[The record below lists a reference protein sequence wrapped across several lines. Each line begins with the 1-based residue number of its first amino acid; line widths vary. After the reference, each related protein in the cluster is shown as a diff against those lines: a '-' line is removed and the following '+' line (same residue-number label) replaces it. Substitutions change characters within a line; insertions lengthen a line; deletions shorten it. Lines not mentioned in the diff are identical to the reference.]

1 MKEKCKSPE
10 FWIVTGQ
17 SGAGKTNALRI
28 LEDWG
33 YFCID
38 NLPPTLLGKTAEMVV
53 GDGGIERVAL
63 GIDVRSRRF
72 FDNMEAALSEMKELG
87 HKTNILFLDADTPT
101 LVKRFKE
108 TRRRHPMASEGE
120 LMEDIRLERKLL
132 EDLRERADVV
142 VDTSNLK
149 VKELKEVMEA
159 RIGKGGCQ
167 DQFHVYVVSFGFKYG
182 LPLDADLVMDVR
194 FLPNPFYDTE
204 LRKLTGLDQA
214 VRDYVMSHEVSRV
227 FFEKYSELL
236 IYLVPKY
243 IAEGK
248 SNLVVAIGCTG
259 GQHRSVTLAEMLQRS
274 LTQAGILSS
283 VKHRDVFRTKEEA

>member
-1 MKEKCKSPE
+1 MAGTDKRPE

-38 NLPPTLLGKTAEMVV
+38 NLPPALLNKTAEMLA
-53 GDGGIERVAL
+53 GDGSIERVAL

-72 FDNMEAALSEMKELG
+72 FDKIEAALDEFNALG
-87 HKTNILFLDADTPT
+87 YRARILFLDADTAT

-120 LMEDIRLERKLL
+120 LLEDIRLERRLL
-132 EDLRERADVV
+132 EELRTRADVV

-149 VKELKEVMEA
+149 VKELKEVMAA
-159 RIGKGGCQ
+159 RINQGGEE
-167 DQFHVYVVSFGFKYG
+167 QFHIYVVSFGFKYG

-194 FLPNPFYDTE
+194 FLPNPFYDDQ
-204 LRKLTGLDQA
+204 LRRLTGLDQE
-214 VRDYVMSHEVSRV
+214 VRDYVMSKEVSRS
-227 FFEKYSELL
+227 FSK
-236 IYLVPKY
+236 
-243 IAEGK
+243 
-248 SNLVVAIGCTG
+248 N
-259 GQHRSVTLAEMLQRS
+259 
-274 LTQAGILSS
+274 TQSC
-283 VKHRDVFRTKEEA
+283 

>member
-1 MKEKCKSPE
+1 MTGKQKTPQ

-33 YFCID
+33 YFCVD
-38 NLPPTLLGKTAEMVV
+38 NLPPALLSKTAEMIVS
-53 GDGGIERVAL
+53 DGSIERVAL

-72 FDNMEAALSEMKELG
+72 FDNMASALTELRDQG
-87 HKTNILFLDADTPT
+87 HKANILFLDADTPT

-132 EDLRERADVV
+132 EDLRARADVV

-149 VKELKEVMEA
+149 VKELKDVLEA
-159 RIGKGGCQ
+159 RIYKGGRQ

-194 FLPNPFYDTE
+194 FLPNPFYDAA
-204 LRKLTGLDQA
+204 LRGLTGLDRE
-214 VRDYVMSHEVSRV
+214 VRDYVMSREVSQV
-227 FFEKYSELL
+227 FFERYSELL

-259 GQHRSVTLAEMLQRS
+259 GQHRSVTLAEMLRQS
-274 LTQAGILSS
+274 LSQAGILAS
-283 VKHRDVFRTKEEA
+283 VKHRDVFRGKEEA